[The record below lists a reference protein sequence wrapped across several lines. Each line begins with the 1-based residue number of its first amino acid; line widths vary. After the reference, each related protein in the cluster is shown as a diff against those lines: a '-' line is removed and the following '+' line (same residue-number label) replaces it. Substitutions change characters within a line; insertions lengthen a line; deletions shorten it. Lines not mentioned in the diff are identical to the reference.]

1 MAAPDNE
8 IDASQIH
15 GTGPTFEAAL
25 ARAVASHPKSD
36 DLLALAAF
44 FAPGTAIPIEA
55 VPASAMT
62 AGEVTAAF
70 DALRMAGLA
79 AAGGRGGGTVT
90 AAVQQAMRDR
100 LEKSG
105 DAPRTVARAVRALAE
120 AYPHGLDDPGDA
132 GNWGRCAALEP
143 HVMAALEH
151 APDTGPDAVATRQ
164 LLRQHAPYLF
174 SRGRHAGAEALLRR
188 AGAIGEVLWGPDHPN
203 GAQDRTDLA
212 ILLNDMGRTEEA
224 LPLVRRAMVIDEAA
238 FGPEHPLVAER
249 YNILATLLANLGR
262 PAEAD
267 PFIRH
272 AVLAAERSLGSDH
285 PDTKLYREN
294 YEAII
299 ASIDAIARRDEA
311 VEAGLV
317 PAPPERLQRPDIPPP
332 PVRDRPLLERLRQRR
347 PLR

>member
-8 IDASQIH
+8 IDAPHIQGS
-15 GTGPTFEAAL
+15 GPAFDAAL
-25 ARAVASHPKSD
+25 ARAVARHPKAHEF
-36 DLLALAAF
+36 LALAAF
-44 FAPGTAIPIEA
+44 FAPGTAIPSEA
-55 VPASAMT
+55 MPVSAIS
-62 AGEVTAAF
+62 AVEVTAAA

-79 AAGGRGGGTVT
+79 AAGVRGGVAMTTG
-90 AAVQQAMRDR
+90 VQQAMRDG

-105 DAPRTVARAVRALAE
+105 HAPRTIARAVRALAE

-174 SRGRHAGAEALLRR
+174 SRGRYPDAEALLRR
-188 AGAIGEVLWGPDHPN
+188 AGAIGEGVWGPDHAN

-212 ILLNDMGRTEEA
+212 ILLNDMGRSEES
-224 LPLVRRAMVIDEAA
+224 LPLLRRAIAIDEAA
-238 FGPEHPLVAER
+238 LGPEHPQVAER
-249 YNILATLLANLGR
+249 YNILATLLANLDR

-272 AVLAAERSLGSDH
+272 ALLAAEKSLGPDH
-285 PDTKLYREN
+285 PDTRLYRDN
-294 YEAII
+294 YAAII

-311 VEAGLV
+311 VEEGLL

-332 PVRDRPLLERLRQRR
+332 PARAPPLLERLRRR
-347 PLR
+347 